1 MKNLLIV
8 DDERGSRESLRAI
21 FQSAY
26 SVIVAA
32 SAAEAEAV
40 LMKTKVDLILLDVIM
55 PEKDGIAFLQEALT
69 RYPGIPIIMVSAS
82 TSVRPVVEAMRK
94 GAFDFVTKPFDIE
107 EIRHLV
113 ARAIESHAM
122 SRHVENLQVQ
132 IEEEFPVNGIV
143 ARSSAFQ
150 STLEDA
156 RKAADTEANVILTG
170 ENGTGK
176 ELLARLIHA
185 LSGRT
190 REPFVPVHCGAL
202 PESLMESELFGHEKG
217 SFTGAD
223 RQRIGKL
230 EQAGTGTLFFDEV
243 GDMDV
248 DLQAKL
254 LRVLQEKEFE
264 RVGGAE
270 PIVFEGRVICA
281 THRDLQLMT
290 TAKEFRED
298 LLYRIAVS
306 EVNLPPLRERKGDIK
321 LLIRHF
327 LSKIGT
333 ELHKR
338 VESIDGAAMLR
349 LEQYEWPGNVRELE
363 NVLARAVALS
373 RTTTLVLD
381 DIAIPAGNTASVA
394 PAEDGILPL
403 AEAERRHV
411 ERALIATGWNITR
424 TAKRLQISPTTLRKK
439 VIDYGLQQP

>member
-1 MKNLLIV
+1 MIQRLLII
-8 DDERGSRESLRAI
+8 DDDVALCRSLQLQLNAKGYEASVAGTAAAGMAELGRRAP
-21 FQSAY
+21 
-26 SVIVAA
+26 
-32 SAAEAEAV
+32 
-40 LMKTKVDLILLDVIM
+40 DLVLLDINLPDANGMEVMERIS
-55 PEKDGIAFLQEALT
+55 ETT
-69 RYPGIPIIMVSAS
+69 RDV
-82 TSVRPVVEAMRK
+82 PVVMVTARQDMAATITAMK
-94 GAFDFVTKPFDIE
+94 SGAFDYIRKPFDIDDVLLVME
-107 EIRHLV
+107 KLGRRQTRTATDANAAVDDAPPREIIGSDPKMLEILKQIGLLSRSRVSVLI
-113 ARAIESHAM
+113 RGES
-122 SRHVENLQVQ
+122 
-132 IEEEFPVNGIV
+132 
-143 ARSSAFQ
+143 
-150 STLEDA
+150 
-156 RKAADTEANVILTG
+156 
-170 ENGTGK
+170 GTGK
-176 ELLARLIHA
+176 ELVARA
-185 LSGRT
+185 LHEASCPG
-190 REPFVPVHCGAL
+190 EPFVAVNCSAVVPTL
-202 PESLMESELFGHEKG
+202 LESELFGHEKG